1 MQDISKKISKK
12 NCYFK
17 KLNYL
22 CIVKQKT
29 NEEINIK

>member
-12 NCYFK
+12 TCHLK

-22 CIVKQKT
+22 CIIKKKT
-29 NEEINIK
+29 NEEINIE

>member
-12 NCYFK
+12 TCHFK

-29 NEEINIK
+29 NEEINIE

>member
-12 NCYFK
+12 TCHFK

-22 CIVKQKT
+22 CIVKQK
-29 NEEINIK
+29 NE